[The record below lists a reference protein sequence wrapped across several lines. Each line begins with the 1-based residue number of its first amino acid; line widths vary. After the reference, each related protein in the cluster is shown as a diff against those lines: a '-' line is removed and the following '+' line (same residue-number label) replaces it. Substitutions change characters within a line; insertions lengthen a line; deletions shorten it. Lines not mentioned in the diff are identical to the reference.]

1 MIDIVYAIDGP
12 PPEEE
17 MCVIGLDICTDDV
30 PCPVHAHWKVIKENI
45 RTLLGDENLENLSI
59 EMANKRKKLKG

>member
-1 MIDIVYAIDGP
+1 MIDIVYAIHGP

-30 PCPVHAHWKVIKENI
+30 PCPVHSHWKVIKENI
-45 RTLLGDENLENLSI
+45 RTLLGNENLSI
-59 EMANKRKKLKG
+59 EMANKREILKG